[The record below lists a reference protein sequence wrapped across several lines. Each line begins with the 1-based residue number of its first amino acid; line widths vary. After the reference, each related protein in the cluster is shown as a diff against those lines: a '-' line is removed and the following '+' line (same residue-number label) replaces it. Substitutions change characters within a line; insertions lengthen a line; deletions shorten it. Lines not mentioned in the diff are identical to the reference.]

1 MAEKHETSNN
11 RKSDNNKNKSVRGS
25 LLIVGVGIQ
34 AVRHVTVEARES
46 IENCD
51 KVLYLIGDPIAEIW
65 IEKLRPDAESL
76 SNFYE
81 EGKDRHQI
89 YYEIVEHTLKYVRQ
103 GFSTCLVEY
112 GHPSVF
118 AKLITQ
124 SAIEKA
130 RKEGFKARILPGI
143 SAEDCLFAELCIDP
157 GDRGCQSFEATNFL
171 VYKRK
176 FDTFCHLILWQ
187 IGLIG
192 EFQYN
197 PHKNSKPA
205 LVVLT
210 DYLKQYYDSKHEVF
224 VYQAARYSICK
235 SLIQRI
241 PLHNLP
247 EAYVD
252 ITTTLYIPP
261 IVSGEETLDHE
272 MAQRLGLVAKV

>member
-1 MAEKHETSNN
+1 MPEKHTGSNN
-11 RKSDNNKNKSVRGS
+11 SKSNNNENKTVKGS

-34 AVRHVTVEARES
+34 AVRHVTLETRES

-89 YYEIVEHTLKYVRQ
+89 YSEIVEYTLKYVRQ
-103 GFSTCLVEY
+103 GFRTCLVEY

-118 AKLITQ
+118 AKLVTQ
-124 SAIEKA
+124 VAIEKA
-130 RKEGFKARILPGI
+130 HKEGFKAGILPGI
-143 SAEDCLFAELCIDP
+143 SAEDCLFAELRIDP

-171 VYKRK
+171 LYRRK
-176 FDTFCHLILWQ
+176 FDTYSHLVLWQ

-192 EFQYN
+192 EFIYN
-197 PHKNSKPA
+197 PSKNSKPA
-205 LVVLT
+205 LAVLT
-210 DYLKQYYDSKHEVF
+210 EYLKQYYDSKHEVF

-247 EAYVD
+247 DAYVD

-261 IVSGEETLDHE
+261 IVSGETLDHK
-272 MAQRLGLVAKV
+272 MAQRLGLAAKV

>member
-1 MAEKHETSNN
+1 MPEKQMDSSK
-11 RKSDNNKNKSVRGS
+11 RKSKKIKNKKSKGS
-25 LLIVGVGIQ
+25 LLIVGVGIK
-34 AVRHVTVEARES
+34 AVRHVTLEARES
-46 IENCD
+46 IKNYD

-76 SNFYE
+76 LNFYKD
-81 EGKDRHQI
+81 GKNRHKI
-89 YYEIVEHTLKYVRQ
+89 YSEIVEHTLNYVRR
-103 GFSTCLVEY
+103 GYNTCLVQY
-112 GHPSVF
+112 GHPSLF

-130 RKEGFKARILPGI
+130 HNEGFKADILPGI

-171 VYKRK
+171 VYNRK
-176 FDTFCHLILWQ
+176 FDPFCHLILWQ

-197 PHKNSKPA
+197 PNKNSKSA
-205 LVVLT
+205 LCVLT
-210 DYLKQYYDSKHEVF
+210 DYLKRYYDSKHEVY

-241 PLHNLP
+241 PLHKLP

-261 IVSGEETLDHE
+261 IVPGEGTLDHK
-272 MAQRLGLVAKV
+272 MVQRLGITAKD

>member
-1 MAEKHETSNN
+1 MLEKQTENSN
-11 RKSDNNKNKSVRGS
+11 RKSNKIRNKTSKGS
-25 LLIVGVGIQ
+25 LLIVGAGIK
-34 AVRHVTVEARES
+34 AVRHITLEARES
-46 IENCD
+46 IMNCD
-51 KVLYLIGDPIAEIW
+51 KVLYLIGDPIVEIW
-65 IEKLRPDAESL
+65 IEKLRQDAESL
-76 SNFYE
+76 LNFYK
-81 EGKDRHQI
+81 EGKNRHQI
-89 YYEIVEHTLKYVRQ
+89 YSEIVEYTLSYVRQ
-103 GFSTCLVEY
+103 GYNTCLVQY

-118 AKLITQ
+118 AKLITL

-130 RKEGFKARILPGI
+130 HQEGFKAEILPGI

-171 VYKRK
+171 AYRRK

-197 PHKNSKPA
+197 PNKNSKS
-205 LVVLT
+205 VLGVMT
-210 DYLKQYYDSKHEVF
+210 DYLKRYYDSKHEVY

-241 PLHNLP
+241 PLHKLP

-261 IVSGEETLDHE
+261 IVPGEGTLDHT
-272 MAQRLGLVAKV
+272 MVRRLGITAKV